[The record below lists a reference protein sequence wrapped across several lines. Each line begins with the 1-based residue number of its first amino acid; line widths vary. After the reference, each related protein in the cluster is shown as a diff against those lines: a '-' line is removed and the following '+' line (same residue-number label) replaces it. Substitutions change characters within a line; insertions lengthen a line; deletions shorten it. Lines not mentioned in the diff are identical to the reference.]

1 MSDGVMTDLTNWKV
15 PGRPFAVLQGQYTR
29 LEPLVRSHCADLHAA
44 YADAPQVWE
53 FLPYGPFNDA
63 GAFADWAMNTAATG
77 DPMFYTIHDAQGPAG
92 VASYLRIT
100 PQAGTI
106 EIGHLNFSPRLQRTR
121 AATEALSQMI
131 DWAMKAGYRRVEWKC
146 NALNLASRRA
156 AQRLGFSFEGVH
168 RQAAV
173 VKGRNRDTAWFSI
186 LDAEWPSLRATHGA
200 WLSDANFNADGQQRV
215 ALAGQTAPLLA
226 AKDPAL

>member
-1 MSDGVMTDLTNWKV
+1 MTDLTDWKV
-15 PGRPFAVLQGQYTR
+15 PGRPFATLTGRHAR
-29 LEPLVRSHCADLHAA
+29 LEPLERRHCAALHVA
-44 YADAPQVWE
+44 YADAPQVWDY
-53 FLPYGPFNDA
+53 LPYGPFPDA
-63 GAFADWAMNTAATG
+63 GTYADWAMATAAAG
-77 DPMFYTIHDAQGPAG
+77 DPVFYAIHDAEGPAG

-100 PQAGTI
+100 PLAGTI
-106 EIGHLNFSPRLQRTR
+106 EIGHLCFSPRLQRTR
-121 AATEALSQMI
+121 AATEALGLMI
-131 DWAMKAGYRRVEWKC
+131 GWAVDAGYRRVEWKC

-186 LDAEWPSLRATHGA
+186 LDGEWPALREAHAA
-200 WLSDANFNADGQQRV
+200 WLADANFGADSRQRV

-226 AKDPAL
+226 ARDPAL